1 MVVKTCDPQPDA
13 PHADRTLDARGLT
26 CPMPLLKAKLALNDM
41 EGGQVLLVSATD
53 AGSQRDFE
61 RFAELSGHKL
71 LKAEVLGDEFH
82 YWLCKT

>member
-1 MVVKTCDPQPDA
+1 MVVKSCEPHDDA
-13 PHADRTLDARGLT
+13 HPADQQLDARGLS
-26 CPMPLLKAKLALNDM
+26 CPMPLLKAKLALNQM
-41 EGGQVLLVSATD
+41 EVGQILMISATD

-71 LKAEVLGDEFH
+71 VKAEIIGDEFH